1 MSANAN
7 WVPPWELP
15 EFEDEYEY
23 IVLLNGKAVTVDRE
37 TYLKYL
43 DLAFNPPIK
52 KIKGEDIIVTIKS
65 KNKKVVDELADEIFY
80 HHRYPYQVQAP
91 AVTQD
96 GEYYVATVVVAPEEE
111 INLSPVDVWPMRP
124 RRVKKRKRVNQKDS
138 MQNL

>member
-7 WVPPWELP
+7 WMRPWELP
-15 EFEDEYEY
+15 EFEHEYEY

-65 KNKKVVDELADEIFY
+65 KNKKAVDILADKIFY
-80 HHRYPYQVQAP
+80 DYEYQVQAP
-91 AVTQD
+91 AAIRD
-96 GEYYVATVVVAPEEE
+96 GEYYVATIVVAPEEE

-124 RRVKKRKRVNQKDS
+124 RRVKKRKKANQKAS
-138 MQNL
+138 TQNQ